1 MVLMMDTKDG
11 SLAGT
16 VKTDGSPILVNP
28 LVMDNKVII
37 QTSKGNLYAFVLD
50 QDF

>member
-1 MVLMMDTKDG
+1 
-11 SLAGT
+11 
-16 VKTDGSPILVNP
+16 VNP
-28 LVMDNKVII
+28 LVTDNKVII